1 MAEYIRKFQI
11 KVSGFKHTI
20 TENTFLIAVNYYRY
34 KRGLLGTCF
43 VPRTD
48 ELAPEILRIMH
59 SLIVHYDEMFIPETT
74 INAEPTFNAQRLE
87 LNGRVNVKRMPTLE
101 LNTTN
106 DLEYRDVIRDF
117 VVSTDFVT
125 WKKNNADK
133 VSRLDGVPVGRNAVR
148 VAKQISIESSL
159 ELSALLVK
167 HGIYEFI
174 EKTLRHRK
182 EFVEWLNI
190 FEKPKY

>member
-43 VPRTD
+43 VPKID
-48 ELAPEILRIMH
+48 KLAPEILRIMH
-59 SLIVHYDEMFIPETT
+59 LLIIRQDAMFIPKTA

-87 LNGRVNVKRMPTLE
+87 LNGRVNVKRIPTLE
-101 LNTTN
+101 LKTTN
-106 DLEYRDVIRDF
+106 DLEYRDVIR
-117 VVSTDFVT
+117 DFVT

-133 VSRLDGVPVGRNAVR
+133 VSRLDGIPVGRNAVR

-159 ELSALLVK
+159 ELNALLVK

-174 EKTLRHRK
+174 DNFGGTHHVDICDK
-182 EFVEWLNI
+182 ETNI
-190 FEKPKY
+190 

>member
-43 VPRTD
+43 VPKID
-48 ELAPEILRIMH
+48 KLAPEILRIMH
-59 SLIVHYDEMFIPETT
+59 LLIIRQDAMFMSETVE
-74 INAEPTFNAQRLE
+74 IVEIAEPTFNAQRLE
-87 LNGRVNVKRMPTLE
+87 LNGRVNVKRIPTLE
-101 LNTTN
+101 LKTTN

-117 VVSTDFVT
+117 IVSTDFVT
-125 WKKNNADK
+125 WKQNNADK
-133 VSRLDGVPVGRNAVR
+133 VLRLDGIPVGRNAVR

-159 ELSALLVK
+159 ELNALLVK

-174 EKTLRHRK
+174 DNFGGTHHVDIRDK
-182 EFVEWLNI
+182 ETNI
-190 FEKPKY
+190 

>member
-43 VPRTD
+43 VPKID
-48 ELAPEILRIMH
+48 KLAPEILRIMH
-59 SLIVHYDEMFIPETT
+59 LLIIRQDAMFMSETVE
-74 INAEPTFNAQRLE
+74 IVEIAEPTFNAQRLE
-87 LNGRVNVKRMPTLE
+87 LNGRVNVKRIPTLE
-101 LNTTN
+101 LKTTN

-117 VVSTDFVT
+117 IVSTDFVT

-133 VSRLDGVPVGRNAVR
+133 VLRLDGIPVGRNAVR

-174 EKTLRHRK
+174 DNFGGTHHVDIRDK
-182 EFVEWLNI
+182 ETNI
-190 FEKPKY
+190 

>member
-43 VPRTD
+43 VLKVD
-48 ELAPEILRIMH
+48 KLAPEILRIMH
-59 SLIVHYDEMFIPETT
+59 LLIIRQDAMFIPETT
-74 INAEPTFNAQRLE
+74 ISAEPTFNAQRLE
-87 LNGRVNVKRMPTLE
+87 LNGRVNVKRILALE

-117 VVSTDFVT
+117 VVSTDFIT

-133 VSRLDGVPVGRNAVR
+133 VSRLDGIPVGRNAVR

-174 EKTLRHRK
+174 DNFGGTHHVDIRDK
-182 EFVEWLNI
+182 ETNI
-190 FEKPKY
+190 

>member
-48 ELAPEILRIMH
+48 ELVPDILKIMH
-59 SLIVHYDEMFIPETT
+59 SLIVHHDDMFISETAIT
-74 INAEPTFNAQRLE
+74 AEPTFNAQRLE
-87 LNGRVNVKRMPTLE
+87 LNGRVNVKRIPTLE
-101 LNTTN
+101 LKTTN
-106 DLEYRDVIRDF
+106 NLEYRDLIHEF

-133 VSRLDGVPVGRNAVR
+133 VSRLDGVPIGRDSVR

-174 EKTLRHRK
+174 DNFGGTHHVDIRDK
-182 EFVEWLNI
+182 ETNI
-190 FEKPKY
+190 

>member
-11 KVSGFKHTI
+11 KVSGCKHTI

-43 VPRTD
+43 VPKVD
-48 ELAPEILRIMH
+48 KLAPEILRIMH
-59 SLIVHYDEMFIPETT
+59 LLIIRQDAMFIPETA
-74 INAEPTFNAQRLE
+74 INTEPTFNAQRLE
-87 LNGRVNVKRMPTLE
+87 LNGRVNVKRIPTME
-101 LNTTN
+101 LKTTN

-133 VSRLDGVPVGRNAVR
+133 VLRLDGVPVGRNAVR

-159 ELSALLVK
+159 ELNALLVK

-174 EKTLRHRK
+174 DDFGGTHHVDIRDK
-182 EFVEWLNI
+182 ETNI
-190 FEKPKY
+190 

>member
-1 MAEYIRKFQI
+1 M
-11 KVSGFKHTI
+11 SGFKHTI

-43 VPRTD
+43 VPKID
-48 ELAPEILRIMH
+48 KLAPEILRIMH
-59 SLIVHYDEMFIPETT
+59 LLIIRQDAMFMSETVE
-74 INAEPTFNAQRLE
+74 IVEIAEPTFNAQRLE
-87 LNGRVNVKRMPTLE
+87 LNGRVNVKRIPTLE
-101 LNTTN
+101 LKTTN

-117 VVSTDFVT
+117 IVSTDFVT

-133 VSRLDGVPVGRNAVR
+133 VLRLDGIPVGRNAVR

-159 ELSALLVK
+159 ELNALLVK

-174 EKTLRHRK
+174 DNFGGTHHVDICDK
-182 EFVEWLNI
+182 ETNI
-190 FEKPKY
+190 

>member
-43 VPRTD
+43 VPKID
-48 ELAPEILRIMH
+48 KLAPEILRIMH
-59 SLIVHYDEMFIPETT
+59 LLIIRQDAMFMSETVE
-74 INAEPTFNAQRLE
+74 IVEIAEPTFNAQRLE
-87 LNGRVNVKRMPTLE
+87 LNGRVNVKRIPTLE
-101 LNTTN
+101 LKTTN

-117 VVSTDFVT
+117 VISTDFVI
-125 WKKNNADK
+125 WKQNNADK
-133 VSRLDGVPVGRNAVR
+133 VLRLDGIPVGRNAVR

-174 EKTLRHRK
+174 DNFGGTHHVDIRDK
-182 EFVEWLNI
+182 ETNI
-190 FEKPKY
+190 

>member
-43 VPRTD
+43 FPKVD
-48 ELAPEILRIMH
+48 KLAPEILRIMRL
-59 SLIVHYDEMFIPETT
+59 LIIRQDAMFIPDTT

-87 LNGRVNVKRMPTLE
+87 LNGRVNVKRTPTLE

-117 VVSTDFVT
+117 VVSTDFIT

-133 VSRLDGVPVGRNAVR
+133 VSRLDGIPVGRNAVR

-174 EKTLRHRK
+174 DNFGGTHHVDIRDK
-182 EFVEWLNI
+182 ETNI
-190 FEKPKY
+190 

>member
-43 VPRTD
+43 VPKVD
-48 ELAPEILRIMH
+48 KLAPEILRIMH
-59 SLIVHYDEMFIPETT
+59 LLIIRQDAMFMSETVE
-74 INAEPTFNAQRLE
+74 IVEIAEPTFNAQRLE
-87 LNGRVNVKRMPTLE
+87 LNGRVNVKLIPTLE
-101 LNTTN
+101 LKTTN

-117 VVSTDFVT
+117 IVSTDFVT

-133 VSRLDGVPVGRNAVR
+133 VLRLDGIPVGRNAVR

-174 EKTLRHRK
+174 DNFGGTHHVDIRDK
-182 EFVEWLNI
+182 ETNI
-190 FEKPKY
+190 

>member
-43 VPRTD
+43 VPKID
-48 ELAPEILRIMH
+48 KLAPEILRIMH
-59 SLIVHYDEMFIPETT
+59 LLIIRQDTMFIPKTA
-74 INAEPTFNAQRLE
+74 INTEPTFNAQRLE
-87 LNGRVNVKRMPTLE
+87 LNGRVNVNVKRIPTLE
-101 LNTTN
+101 LKTTN

-117 VVSTDFVT
+117 IVSTDFVT

-133 VSRLDGVPVGRNAVR
+133 VSRLDGVSVGRNAVR

-159 ELSALLVK
+159 ELNALLVK

-174 EKTLRHRK
+174 DNFGGTHHVDIRDK
-182 EFVEWLNI
+182 ETNI
-190 FEKPKY
+190 